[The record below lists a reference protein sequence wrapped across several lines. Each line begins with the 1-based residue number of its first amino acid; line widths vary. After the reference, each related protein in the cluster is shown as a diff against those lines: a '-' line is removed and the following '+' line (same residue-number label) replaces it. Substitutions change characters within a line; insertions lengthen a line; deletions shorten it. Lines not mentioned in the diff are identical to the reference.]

1 MATSSTEPS
10 PEPLFDLHDLHGQA
24 ALHVAARMGQAQVV
38 KVLLEAG
45 ANADQA
51 DVDGWT
57 PLRAAAW
64 GGHTEVRNN
73 NFEFF
78 SKVTPNFLGGR
89 IISKPWMFA

>member
-1 MATSSTEPS
+1 MSLATSSTEPS

-24 ALHVAARMGQAQVV
+24 ALHVAARLGQAPVV

-64 GGHTEVRNN
+64 GGHTEVLLNLICTILK
-73 NFEFF
+73 
-78 SKVTPNFLGGR
+78 SH
-89 IISKPWMFA
+89 